1 MTTQRRLR
9 IALLAFLLLFLQVQA
24 LVHPITHLP
33 GAPAHESGLA
43 APHAAVDCVEC
54 SLLAGGFSAL
64 HANLPSALADAPV
77 DSFLFFSHHSRA
89 GEVPAWF
96 ESRAPPVLL

>member
-1 MTTQRRLR
+1 MLR
-9 IALLAFLLLFLQVQA
+9 TLRFAALAFLLLFLQLQA

-33 GAPAHESGLA
+33 AAHAQETGLA
-43 APHAAVDCVEC
+43 VPHAAVDCVEC
-54 SLLAGGFSAL
+54 SLLAGGFAAL

-77 DSFLFFSHHSRA
+77 DAFLFFSYHSRA

-96 ESRAPPVLL
+96 QSRAPPVLL